1 MFPPALVDEVLEAT
15 GRVEQRH
22 RLLPA
27 RVVVYFTLA
36 MCLWADEGYE
46 EVARLLVGAL
56 KGMARWRGSWRVPT
70 TGALTQA
77 RARLGAGALKVLFER
92 VAVPTSTQGSV
103 GSWWRG
109 LRLVAIDG
117 TVLDLPDTASNEAYF
132 GKPGSGRG
140 EMKGAF
146 PQARVVALAE
156 CGTHAII
163 LSLIHI

>member
-1 MFPPALVDEVLEAT
+1 MPRVGQVKPSNDERLTDRISVGVLTSTFPPVLVDEVLKAT

-92 VAVPTSTQGSV
+92 CLLYTSPSP
-103 GSWWRG
+103 R
-109 LRLVAIDG
+109 D
-117 TVLDLPDTASNEAYF
+117 
-132 GKPGSGRG
+132 
-140 EMKGAF
+140 
-146 PQARVVALAE
+146 
-156 CGTHAII
+156 
-163 LSLIHI
+163 